1 MDSAKIRENF
11 PAIQDELTSKYQER
25 NALIDEL
32 EELRFMENTVDVP
45 VGMEAECVRSPAAYS
60 IIENVLGTLVA
71 NDPQIRIPPAAV
83 TAKAQQSSSD
93 LEKWT
98 YGALMQLRMQ
108 QNEDVFERFMECL
121 VAYGHG
127 CMKMMYA
134 PQKWKG
140 FPKQDKKAK
149 ETEEAYN
156 ERSETWK
163 QGRPLP
169 VAWTWCDPRTVYPV
183 WSDLGL
189 EAVLELDYRD
199 PIALAPYRFNLKD
212 EVDILELERTHVK
225 DSGEIEFAQLW
236 TRETLTYAI
245 DGVVVHHEKHKYP
258 NVPYIYAMG
267 QAVASKDPAYMGLS
281 VIYAIR
287 HLLPYYDRLL
297 SQNASAIRLYGWPTV
312 VYEEPPF
319 SAPGENLEGGDAGVR
334 QLAFKPGE
342 PISLQPGEKVGF
354 LQWQGEAPDIARQI
368 AMVSEMIERAG
379 IPGTS
384 MGVGA
389 DQSGYAINQLIGA
402 ARMKLKPLI
411 RHGEDALRQVI
422 QTLWDIVEYRVG
434 QKVPVYLRE
443 GKTTGWMT
451 IGPDDLKG
459 YRHVEVN
466 LNPLLPTDTYA
477 RSSQAINEYNSGLR
491 ARRSA
496 REMIGIEQPEEE
508 EQQRLIEMFLDR
520 QEIQDAMSQAMI
532 RKFGFVLEQ
541 QQQMPMGELVQRGM
555 GLPPAYQQAITDSM
569 QGQPTGQPAPEGA
582 MQQQGPQQIDP
593 QQVLMALQQGQID
606 LNMIAQMV
614 AQGQLDL
621 NALGQLDPNL
631 ATQIVQL
638 LQQMQG
644 GQGQGTPPIG
654 GGAPSGPGPMGA
666 NLPPTAGPNMA
677 GMQSTAVMGQPYTQA
692 APGTPN
698 RSSSGPKSPGRS
710 PNSAAGAHVGRTV
723 RPSGISQRM
732 PYGSRPH

>member
-1 MDSAKIRENF
+1 MDISLVKENF
-11 PAIQDELTSKYQER
+11 LAIQSELVSKYGER
-25 NALIDEL
+25 NALIDEI
-32 EELRFMENTVDVP
+32 EELRFMENDVIVP
-45 VGMEAECVRSPAAYS
+45 VGMEAELVRSPAAYS

-71 NDPQIRIPPAAV
+71 NEPQITIPPAAL
-83 TAKAQQSSSD
+83 TAKAQESSSK
-93 LEKWT
+93 LERWT

-127 CMKMMYA
+127 CMKLLYA

-140 FPKQDKKAK
+140 YPKQDKKGG
-149 ETEEAYN
+149 ETEELYN
-156 ERSETWK
+156 ERSEAWK

-169 VAWTWCDPRTVYPV
+169 VAWTWVDPRCVYPV
-183 WSDLGL
+183 WSDMGL
-189 EAVLELDYRD
+189 EAVLEVDYRD
-199 PIALAPYRFNLKD
+199 PMAIAPYRFNMRD
-212 EVDILELERTHVK
+212 EVDIRDLERTHANAA
-225 DSGEIEFAQLW
+225 GEIEFAQLW

-258 NVPYIYAMG
+258 NIPYIYAMG
-267 QAVASKDPAYMGLS
+267 QAVASKDPSYMGMS
-281 VIYAIR
+281 VVYPIR

-319 SAPGENLEGGDAGVR
+319 SAPSENLEGDDGGVR
-334 QLAFKPGE
+334 ELAFEPGKP
-342 PISLQPGEKVGF
+342 ITLMPGEKVGF

-368 AMVSEMIERAG
+368 GMVSEMIERAG

-389 DQSGYAINQLIGA
+389 DISGYAVNQLIGA

-422 QTLWDIVEYRVG
+422 QTLWDIVEYSVR
-434 QKVPVYLRE
+434 QPVPVYLRE

-477 RSSQAINEYNSGLR
+477 KSSQAINEYNSGLR

-496 REMIGIEQPEEE
+496 REMIGIDDPETE
-508 EQQRLIEMFLDR
+508 EQQRLIELFMDR
-520 QEIQDAMSQAMI
+520 QEIQDAMSNALI
-532 RKFGFVLEQ
+532 RKFGFMLEQ
-541 QQQMPMGELVQRGM
+541 QQQMPAGELVQRGM
-555 GLPPAYQQAITDSM
+555 GLPPAYQQAITDSL
-569 QGQPTGQPAPEGA
+569 QGQPTGAP
-582 MQQQGPQQIDP
+582 QQGMPAQTPQQIDP
-593 QQVLMALQQGQID
+593 QQVLMALQQGQVD
-606 LNMIAQMV
+606 LATVAQMV
-614 AQGQLDL
+614 AAGALDI

-631 ATQIVQL
+631 ATQIVQML
-638 LQQMQG
+638 EQMQAQGGG
-644 GQGQGTPPIG
+644 GQPPIG
-654 GGAPSGPGPMGA
+654 GGIPSGGGAMGA
-666 NLPPTAGPNMA
+666 NIPMQAGPNMPGGPPA
-677 GMQSTAVMGQPYTQA
+677 AVYGGPNVQA
-692 APGTPN
+692 APGTPQ
-698 RSSSGPKSPGRS
+698 

-723 RPSGISQRM
+723 RPSGIATGRE
-732 PYGSRPH
+732 PGPRPR